1 VNVLTEDEMK
11 AEITYLEKRHREEC
25 SMLEAER
32 DSWKARYDEIL
43 NYLSQQ
49 VQEKKIEVDLSESQ
63 SKQIA
68 NMLSIR

>member
-1 VNVLTEDEMK
+1 MTEDEMK
-11 AEITYLEKRHREEC
+11 AEIAYLEKRHREEC
-25 SMLEAER
+25 SMLAAER

-49 VQEKKIEVDLSESQ
+49 VQEKKIELALSESQ

-68 NMLSIR
+68 NMLGIR